1 MRRRDFIK
9 LAANI
14 GVVVAIPSTQRSSET
29 VWSNQAPTFITFP
42 PGVTTGKRLTINE
55 NGIFAYNASNEI
67 TFEVDVS
74 TTSELLAPFI
84 VIADPSRSTYSS
96 GIIER
101 SLPISGFIG
110 SGILI
115 QGRISQNGINTNYAN
130 VLFQDGK
137 AGHSV
142 GANQDG
148 ATSVIGNIAT
158 DAGSTGDE
166 SFIAQYDDN
175 LSTDAKVIELT
186 VESNSPN
193 TFDTGIMVRDP
204 VLPANL
210 QSLVTS
216 KNSPAVNHDRL
227 QIGPGLPGG
236 YYYAEATIVSV
247 PGIPNNAFTLVP
259 INNVPVCYT
268 NLNSG
273 NAYLPN
279 PWTCLETGL
288 YLFEFHLKFVNS
300 LPAGATMELAI
311 CRGALSFNNFIGFYG
326 STNTVNGVGNA
337 SALKKINAGETIAF
351 YAYQNSGTAQTI
363 VNDDVTGISIYKML

>member
-1 MRRRDFIK
+1 M
-9 LAANI
+9 
-14 GVVVAIPSTQRSSET
+14 
-29 VWSNQAPTFITFP
+29 WSNQAPTFITFP

-216 KNSPAVNHDRL
+216 KNSATHDRL

-236 YYYAEATIVSV
+236 YYYAEAVLTTA
-247 PGIPNNAFTLVP
+247 PNIPSGVVTLLG
-259 INNVPVCYT
+259 INNVVNCYT
-268 NLNSG
+268 NLNGG
-273 NAYLPN
+273 NPYLPN
-279 PWTCLETGL
+279 PWICLESGIYDFTL
-288 YLFEFHLKFVNS
+288 KLLFTNWLANSEFKAMIIN
-300 LPAGATMELAI
+300 
-311 CRGALSFNNFIGFYG
+311 GALISNNVIAVYDATPPSVGEG
-326 STNTVNGVGNA
+326 TV
-337 SALKKINAGETIAF
+337 SCKKFINAGESIGF
-351 YAYQNSGTAQTI
+351 YVYQNTGTARTLATTT
-363 VNDDVTGISIYKML
+363 NANYISIYKCL